1 MGKPSKKGRRPE
13 ALVTPTDLL
22 TIDLLLP
29 GATADAKYLTISP
42 CLANN
47 VRTPGAVDRLLVM
60 GDLHALPGIAEDD
73 APVYDTGS
81 ERRAPFVMIP
91 DAVRQ
96 LKNPYATQV
105 YFALMM
111 RANRE
116 RTCWPSHACIAEDSG
131 VSARKVREMLR
142 LLEAHGMIR
151 TDHGRHTNYYFL
163 VEPENIPSVVTR
175 HVVPPENVNKGT
187 GHSARG
193 AAHSAPHAGHSARG
207 AVQAARGA
215 DKPDTRTKLQELD
228 SKNQSVSANAETA
241 PQAAPA
247 KPAKPS
253 KPAKAPKPKRTQSE
267 TERLAFVMVDAFARG
282 GDRLPKDVAGKER
295 YDARKAFE
303 PLTDRYSPDDIEDC
317 TRYLRSKPFWQDGNL
332 SAVHVAKALPDW
344 IAKGRPER
352 AADAVETFDGEP
364 VFDTKGNPTTAYWKR
379 ELVQNAERDSA

>member
-1 MGKPSKKGRRPE
+1 MVAAVIDFPGVQDEREPE
-13 ALVTPTDLL
+13 YD
-22 TIDLLLP
+22 
-29 GATADAKYLTISP
+29 G
-42 CLANN
+42 
-47 VRTPGAVDRLLVM
+47 
-60 GDLHALPGIAEDD
+60 
-73 APVYDTGS
+73 APV
-81 ERRAPFVMIP
+81 RRAPFAMIP

-105 YFALMM
+105 YFALMF
-111 RANRE
+111 RANRD
-116 RTCWPSHACIAEDSG
+116 RRCWPSHACIAEDSG
-131 VSARKVREMLR
+131 ISERKVREMVR
-142 LLEAHGMIR
+142 LLEAHGMIIAE
-151 TDHGRHTNYYFL
+151 HGQHTNQYVL
-163 VEPENIPSVVTR
+163 VEPENIPPVDVTR
-175 HVVPPENVNKGT
+175 HVVPTETGNNGT
-187 GHSARG
+187 SHSARG

-241 PQAAPA
+241 PKAAPA

-379 ELVQNAERDSA
+379 EMVQNAERDSA